1 MRLVGITPQADQAER
16 FVRFLKKSGTESLV
30 RPEVNDFGIWV
41 IEEDRLAGAKLD
53 FQKFLENPHG
63 SDFQISID
71 SPSVSEEDLG
81 GMVGDHPSETESATG
96 PEGAVGFI
104 GAPPVWYPTTAFI
117 AFAVVS
123 VSVLTWF
130 GEDKNELFRR
140 LTFYPMVDD
149 GTMVPFNPKDAW
161 RTITPIF
168 LHLNAI
174 QLLFNLLMFQDLAG
188 QIEQRL
194 GRFRLI
200 LLILLFAIISNLAE
214 GFLGP
219 NRLFGGMS
227 GLIFGLFGFVWMR
240 AVYAPWTGFVMPPAM
255 IWLLIAWFI
264 MSLVNH
270 TIPANNWGQAFGF
283 CFGVL
288 LGVFAPTSLKPREP
302 VTAPESTPMP

>member
-16 FVRFLKKSGTESLV
+16 FVRYLKKSGTEALV
-30 RPEVNDFGIWV
+30 RPEIKEFGVWV
-41 IEEDRLAGAKLD
+41 IEEDRLLAAKQD
-53 FQKFLENPHG
+53 FQKFLDNPQG
-63 SDFQISID
+63 SDFQIPIE
-71 SPSVSEEDLG
+71 SPAFSGDDPEGIASES
-81 GMVGDHPSETESATG
+81 PPETETSPTS
-96 PEGAVGFI
+96 EGAVGFV

-161 RTITPIF
+161 RAITPVF

-200 LLILLFAIISNLAE
+200 LLILLFSLISNLAE

-227 GLIFGLFGFVWMR
+227 GMIFGLFGFVWMR

-255 IWLLIAWFI
+255 IWLLSAWFI

-270 TIPANNWGQAFGF
+270 AIPTNNWGQAFGF

-288 LGVFAPTSLKPREP
+288 LGVFAPTRLKPQEP
-302 VTAPESTPMP
+302 VAAPGSTPVP